1 MSEIR
6 RTAMMTQA
14 FCLLV
19 AVVSVPFVAAY
30 VAAGRPRA
38 AGVILCGT
46 AAALIGLALARRGHV
61 TAARHLV
68 FVVANVKIALFA
80 SYLGLEAG
88 VQTAYFSMIAHAV
101 MLFRPEEWRHTLV
114 VVLEV
119 AGLSALVYAGL
130 PPLLGLPPMGSV
142 FIAAMGPAIHFMTL
156 VLLLVT
162 LSLFARINALAE
174 NRAEDA
180 RRRLSKEIRLV
191 QLLQDV
197 AIIAN
202 NATGVGQ
209 AMAAAQT
216 CIAEFSGWRPA
227 ASGEAA
233 DEVGLRARAL
243 GRTLTERGVVAVP
256 VGGGQRVTA
265 VMLFQANAPGA
276 EPLTEPLLSTL
287 DNIGKQL
294 ASVEERRRTQD
305 EIDANRVKMIAA
317 SKMATLGEMAGG
329 IAHEVNNPLAVIQG
343 YLARI
348 RRHAG
353 EGGREQTN
361 EAIDAINATIL
372 RITKIVG
379 GLRAFARDSATD
391 PLEDVPV
398 ARIVADTLA
407 LSAERFKSKGIELDV
422 PPVDP
427 ALTLLCRPTEISQ
440 VLVNLLNN
448 AYDAVLDQPVRRV
461 TLRVEREPGSVQL
474 VVEDSGHGV
483 PEALRDKILQ
493 PFFTTKPVGRGT
505 GLGLSISK
513 GIVEAHGGTLECQS
527 AAGLTTFR
535 VRLAGAPE
543 GGPRPCQ

>member
-6 RTAMMTQA
+6 RTETMTQA
-14 FCLLV
+14 FCLQV
-19 AVVSVPFVAAY
+19 AVLSVPFVVAY
-30 VAAGRPRA
+30 LAAGRPRA
-38 AGVILCGT
+38 GGFVLGLT
-46 AAALIGLALARRGHV
+46 AAAALGVWLARRGRV
-61 TAARHLV
+61 TVARHVV
-68 FVVANVKIALFA
+68 FAASNFSIFLFA
-80 SYLGLEAG
+80 AYLGLEAG
-88 VQTAYFSMIAHAV
+88 VQTAYFSMVGHAV
-101 MLFRPEEWRHTLV
+101 MLFRLQEWRHSLL
-114 VVLEV
+114 VVLEIACFSV
-119 AGLSALVYAGL
+119 LVYAGT
-130 PPLLGLPPMGSV
+130 PSLLGLPPMPPAFV
-142 FIAAMGPAIHFMTL
+142 AAMAPVIHFLTL
-156 VLLLVT
+156 ALLLVT
-162 LSLFARINALAE
+162 LLLFARMNLLAE
-174 NRAEDA
+174 RQAEDA

-197 AIIAN
+197 AIVAN
-202 NATGVGQ
+202 NATGLGQ
-209 AMAAAQT
+209 AMVAAQAR
-216 CIAEFSGWRPA
+216 IAEFSGWRPA
-227 ASGEAA
+227 QGGEAE
-233 DEVGLRARAL
+233 DIVSLKARAL
-243 GRTLTERGVVAVP
+243 GRTVAEGGVVGVP
-256 VGGGQRVTA
+256 VGEGHRITA
-265 VMLFQANAPGA
+265 VMVFHASGPGG
-276 EPLTEPLLSTL
+276 EPLTEPLLATL

-294 ASVEERRRTQD
+294 ASVEERRRAQD
-305 EIDANRVKMIAA
+305 ESDASRVKMIAA

-329 IAHEVNNPLAVIQG
+329 IAHEINNPLAVIQG

-348 RRHAG
+348 RRHAS
-353 EGGREQTN
+353 EGGRAQTE

-391 PLEDVPV
+391 PLEEVPV

-407 LSAERFKSKGIELDV
+407 LSAERFKSKGIQLDV

-427 ALTLLCRPTEISQ
+427 ALTLPCRPTEISQ

-474 VVEDSGHGV
+474 VVEDTGHGV

-513 GIVEAHGGTLECQS
+513 GIVESHGGTLECQS
-527 AAGLTTFR
+527 EAGLTTFR
-535 VRLAGAPE
+535 VRLAAAPE